1 MNQGQHERQI
11 AQGERYDISSDC
23 VFSQRPHNNVEVL
36 TQKGQ
41 HSRRV
46 PFHHDRS
53 ESIANCRGIKDAT
66 ADGDTHLQ
74 SQIQKKKDMLIS
86 DVPIFGFLNR

>member
-86 DVPIFGFLNR
+86 DVPIFGFFR